1 MTGRYGNR
9 AGLHSLAQ
17 AIHRA
22 IAESKLAYQFSADSY
37 SFAAMNACI
46 AAERALEVL
55 REALEAE
62 AET

>member
-1 MTGRYGNR
+1 LLKGFDD
-9 AGLHSLAQ
+9 ALAN
-17 AIHRA
+17 
-22 IAESKLAYQFSADSY
+22 SY

>member
-17 AIHRA
+17 AIQRA
-22 IAESKLAYQFSADSY
+22 MAESKLAYQFSDANSY

-46 AAERALEVL
+46 VAERALEVL

-62 AET
+62 G

>member
-9 AGLHSLAQ
+9 AGLRSLVL
-17 AIHRA
+17 AINTA
-22 IAESKLAYQFSADSY
+22 MAESKLAYQFSASSY

-55 REALEAE
+55 RDALGAE
-62 AET
+62 AEG